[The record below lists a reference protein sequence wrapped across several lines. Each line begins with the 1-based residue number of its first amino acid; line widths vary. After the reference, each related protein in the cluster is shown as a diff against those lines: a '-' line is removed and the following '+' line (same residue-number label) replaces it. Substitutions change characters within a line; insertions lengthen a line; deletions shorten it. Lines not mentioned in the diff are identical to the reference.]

1 MQINPEL
8 LEKIVTEV
16 LAEMEAGARAGEV
29 SSTVSASTVA
39 TSSVATS
46 TVAEEPAGLLLQEK
60 GAASRGSD
68 PKEIVLAVTPAF
80 GTTFKTTIVKIPHS
94 AVLRQ
99 VFAGAEEEGLHV
111 RAIRV
116 YHTADVA
123 FMAHHAARISG
134 SGIGIGI
141 LSRGTAVI
149 HQRDLNPLSNLE
161 LFPQSPV
168 IDLPTF
174 RAIGKNA
181 AKYAKGETPTP
192 VPTKNDPMA
201 RPRYQGLAALLHNK
215 EAAFQERSKA
225 PQELSVSFE

>member
-8 LEKIVTEV
+8 LEKIVAEV
-16 LAEMEAGARAGEV
+16 VAEIAGGG
-29 SSTVSASTVA
+29 SSSTVA
-39 TSSVATS
+39 TAAPEEVAG
-46 TVAEEPAGLLLQEK
+46 VKFAEK
-60 GAASRGSD
+60 GKASRGTD
-68 PKEIVLAVTPAF
+68 PKEVVLAISPAF
-80 GTTFKTTIVKIPHS
+80 ATTFKKTITGIPL
-94 AVLRQ
+94 AEVLRQ
-99 VFAGAEEEGLHV
+99 VFAGAEEEGLHIRV
-111 RAIRV
+111 IRV

-123 FMAHHAARISG
+123 FMSHLAAKLSG

-141 LSRGTAVI
+141 LSRGTSVI
-149 HQRDLNPLSNLE
+149 HQRDLAPLSNLE
-161 LFPQSPV
+161 LFPQAPI

-181 AKYAKGETPTP
+181 AKYAKGESPSP

-215 EAAFQERSKA
+215 EASFVDRSKA

>member
-16 LAEMEAGARAGEV
+16 LAELGAAGG
-29 SSTVSASTVA
+29 STAAVA
-39 TSSVATS
+39 TAAPEAVAGIKLT
-46 TVAEEPAGLLLQEK
+46 EK
-60 GAASRGSD
+60 GPAERGTD
-68 PKEIVLAVTPAF
+68 PKEVVLAVSPAF
-80 GTTFKTTIVKIPHS
+80 GTTFKTTIIGLPLA

-99 VFAGAEEEGLHV
+99 VFAGAEEEGIHV
-111 RAIRV
+111 RVIRV

-123 FMAHHAARISG
+123 FMAHYAARISG

-141 LSRGTAVI
+141 LSRGTSVI
-149 HQRDLNPLSNLE
+149 HQRDLAPLSNLE

-181 AKYAKGETPTP
+181 AKYAKGESPTP
-192 VPTKNDPMA
+192 VPTNNDPMA

-215 EAAFQERSKA
+215 EAGFQDRSKA

>member
-16 LAEMEAGARAGEV
+16 LAELGSSENPKTAATAAPEGVAGV
-29 SSTVSASTVA
+29 KLT
-39 TSSVATS
+39 
-46 TVAEEPAGLLLQEK
+46 EK
-60 GAASRGSD
+60 GAVERGTD
-68 PKEIVLAVTPAF
+68 PKEIVLAVSPAF
-80 GTTFKTTIVKIPHS
+80 GTTFKTTIVDIPLA

-111 RAIRV
+111 RVIRV

-123 FMAHHAARISG
+123 FMAHYAARVSG

-141 LSRGTAVI
+141 LSRGTSII
-149 HQRDLNPLSNLE
+149 HQRDLAPLSNLE

-181 AKYAKGETPTP
+181 AKYAKGESPTP
-192 VPTKNDPMA
+192 VPTNNDPMA

-215 EAAFQERSKA
+215 EASFQDRSKA

>member
-8 LEKIVTEV
+8 LEKIVAEV
-16 LAEMEAGARAGEV
+16 LAGMNGYPSGAPTATAAPEDVAGVKFSETGKAARG
-29 SSTVSASTVA
+29 T
-39 TSSVATS
+39 
-46 TVAEEPAGLLLQEK
+46 
-60 GAASRGSD
+60 D
-68 PKEIVLAVTPAF
+68 PKEIVLAISPAF
-80 GTTFKTTIVKIPHS
+80 ATTFKKTIIDIPL
-94 AVLRQ
+94 AEVLRQ
-99 VFAGAEEEGLHV
+99 VFAGVEEEGLHV
-111 RAIRV
+111 RVIRV

-123 FMAHHAARISG
+123 FMSHLAARLSG

-141 LSRGTAVI
+141 LSRGTSII

-161 LFPQSPV
+161 LFPQAPV

-181 AKYAKGETPTP
+181 AKYAKGESPTP
-192 VPTKNDPMA
+192 VPTNNDPMA

-215 EAAFQERSKA
+215 EASFIDRSKA

>member
-16 LAEMEAGARAGEV
+16 LAEIEAARAGEAA
-29 SSTVSASTVA
+29 STVSASTPL
-39 TSSVATS
+39 SS
-46 TVAEEPAGLLLQEK
+46 VAEEPAGVLLQEK

-68 PKEIVLAVTPAF
+68 PKEVVLAVSPAF
-80 GTTFKTTIVKIPHS
+80 ASTFKTTIVNIPHS

-111 RAIRV
+111 RIIRV

-215 EAAFQERSKA
+215 EAAFQDRSKV

>member
-1 MQINPEL
+1 
-8 LEKIVTEV
+8 VTEV
-16 LAEMEAGARAGEV
+16 LAEMEAEAKTEAK
-29 SSTVSASTVA
+29 SSPAQAS
-39 TSSVATS
+39 S
-46 TVAEEPAGLLLQEK
+46 VAEEPAGVRLQEK
-60 GAASRGSD
+60 GAAQRGSD
-68 PKEIVLAVTPAF
+68 PKEVVLAVTPAF
-80 GTTFKTTIVKIPHS
+80 ATAFKTTIVGIPHA
-94 AVLRQ
+94 AVLRE
-99 VFAGAEEEGLHV
+99 VFAGVEEEGLHV
-111 RAIRV
+111 RLIRV

-123 FMAHHAARISG
+123 FMAHYAARISG

-141 LSRGTAVI
+141 LSRGTSVI

-215 EAAFQERSKA
+215 EAAFQDRSKA

>member
-8 LEKIVTEV
+8 LEKIVAEV
-16 LAEMEAGARAGEV
+16 LSEMTG
-29 SSTVSASTVA
+29 SSPAPVSAAVSMAPVA
-39 TSSVATS
+39 GVKCS
-46 TVAEEPAGLLLQEK
+46 EK
-60 GAASRGSD
+60 GKATRGTD
-68 PKEIVLAVTPAF
+68 PKEVVLAISPAF
-80 GTTFKTTIVKIPHS
+80 GSVFKTTITGIPL
-94 AVLRQ
+94 ADVLRQ
-99 VFAGAEEEGLHV
+99 VFAGVEEEGLHV
-111 RAIRV
+111 RVICV

-123 FMAHHAARISG
+123 FMSHQAARLSG

-141 LSRGTAVI
+141 LSRGTSII

-174 RAIGKNA
+174 RAIGRNA
-181 AKYAKGETPTP
+181 AKYAKGESPTP
-192 VPTKNDPMA
+192 VPTNNDPMA

-215 EAAFQERSKA
+215 EASFIDRSKA

>member
-1 MQINPEL
+1 MRINPEL

-16 LAEMEAGARAGEV
+16 LAEMEAGGAKSPVPSAPVSLPDVEIAEV
-29 SSTVSASTVA
+29 R
-39 TSSVATS
+39 
-46 TVAEEPAGLLLQEK
+46 LQEK
-60 GAASRGSD
+60 GPAARGTD
-68 PKEIVLAVTPAF
+68 PKEVVLAVTPAF
-80 GTTFKTTIVKIPHS
+80 AEAFKETIVKIPH
-94 AVLRQ
+94 AALLRQ
-99 VFAGAEEEGLHV
+99 VFAGAEEEGLHIRV
-111 RAIRV
+111 IRV

-141 LSRGTAVI
+141 LSRGTSVI

-181 AKYAKGETPTP
+181 AKYAKGENPTP

-215 EAAFQERSKA
+215 EAAFQDRSKA

>member
-8 LEKIVTEV
+8 LEKIVKEV
-16 LAEMEAGARAGEV
+16 LAELGGSSPAPTAFTTASEGVAGV
-29 SSTVSASTVA
+29 KFT
-39 TSSVATS
+39 
-46 TVAEEPAGLLLQEK
+46 EK
-60 GAASRGSD
+60 GPAVRGTD
-68 PKEIVLAVTPAF
+68 PKEMVLAISPAF
-80 GTTFKTTIVKIPHS
+80 ATTFKTTIVDIPLA

-99 VFAGAEEEGLHV
+99 VFAGAEEEGLHIRV
-111 RAIRV
+111 IRV

-123 FMAHHAARISG
+123 FMAHQAARLSG
-134 SGIGIGI
+134 SGVGIGI
-141 LSRGTAVI
+141 LSRGTSVI
-149 HQRDLNPLSNLE
+149 HQRDLAPLSNLE

-168 IDLPTF
+168 VDLPTF

-181 AKYAKGETPTP
+181 AKYAKGENPTP

-215 EAAFQERSKA
+215 EASFQDRSKA

>member
-16 LAEMEAGARAGEV
+16 LAEMETEEAKSPASAPVASVSSSSDAGEPV
-29 SSTVSASTVA
+29 
-39 TSSVATS
+39 
-46 TVAEEPAGLLLQEK
+46 EIHFQEK
-60 GAASRGSD
+60 GAASRGTD
-68 PKEIVLAVTPAF
+68 PKEIVLAITPAF
-80 GTTFKTTIVKIPHS
+80 ATTFKTTIVKIPLS
-94 AVLRQ
+94 SVLRQ

-111 RAIRV
+111 RVIRV

-141 LSRGTAVI
+141 LSRGTSVI
-149 HQRDLNPLSNLE
+149 HQRDLMPLSNLE

-168 IDLPTF
+168 IDLPMF

-201 RPRYQGLAALLHNK
+201 RPRYQGFAALLHNK
-215 EAAFQERSKA
+215 EAAFQDRSKV
-225 PQELSVSFE
+225 PQELSVSF

>member
-8 LEKIVTEV
+8 LEKIVAEV
-16 LAEMEAGARAGEV
+16 LAELE
-29 SSTVSASTVA
+29 SADGPKSAAVA
-39 TSSVATS
+39 TAAPEKVAG
-46 TVAEEPAGLLLQEK
+46 VVLVEK
-60 GAASRGSD
+60 GAAARGTD
-68 PKEIVLAVTPAF
+68 PKEIVLAISPAF
-80 GTTFKTTIVKIPHS
+80 GTTFKTTIIGLPLAS
-94 AVLRQ
+94 VLRQ
-99 VFAGAEEEGLHV
+99 VFAGAEEEGIHIRV
-111 RAIRV
+111 IRV

-123 FMAHHAARISG
+123 FMAHYAARISG

-141 LSRGTAVI
+141 LSRGTSVI
-149 HQRDLNPLSNLE
+149 HQRDLAPLSNLE

-181 AKYAKGETPTP
+181 AKYAKGESPTP
-192 VPTKNDPMA
+192 VPTNNDPMA

-215 EAAFQERSKA
+215 EASFQDRSKA